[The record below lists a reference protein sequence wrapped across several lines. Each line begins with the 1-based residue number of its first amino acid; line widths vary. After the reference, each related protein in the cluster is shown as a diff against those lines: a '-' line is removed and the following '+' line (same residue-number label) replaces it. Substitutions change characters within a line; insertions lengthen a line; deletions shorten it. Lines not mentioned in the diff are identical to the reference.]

1 MSRRV
6 LGLIFVLLA
15 SSCGSSSKV
24 VDILSSTPGSSP
36 SATMSVTTSPSI
48 SGGSG
53 AGRAIVVKTP
63 RPGDEITSP
72 VTVSGTA
79 DVAGVVVS
87 IRVLDADGQE
97 LAAMAA
103 QASCGTGCRGRF
115 SATLAFLTQERQA
128 GFVEVFGA
136 NGEGGPPASL
146 VEIPVRLVP
155 GA

>member
-1 MSRRV
+1 M
-6 LGLIFVLLA
+6 
-15 SSCGSSSKV
+15 
-24 VDILSSTPGSSP
+24 
-36 SATMSVTTSPSI
+36 
-48 SGGSG
+48 
-53 AGRAIVVKTP
+53 KTP

-79 DVAGVVVS
+79 DVAGVVS

-103 QASCGTGCRGRF
+103 QASCGTGCRGKF

-136 NGEGGPPASL
+136 NAEGGPPASL